1 MLKLAGYSTKTLHWR
16 EATVKSPRTKTKRR
30 SITDCIVGAKS
41 KDPMIEL
48 LNQNALLALFIV
60 TSVGIGIG
68 RLRFAGIQLGVSAV
82 LFAGLLVGALATEL
96 EVPPF
101 LSQLGLIVFL
111 YAVGLS
117 NGASF
122 FRSLQNNRNRQL
134 EFILLSLTLPLL
146 MIVGAALLL
155 GLTDEQAAGIYS
167 GGETN
172 TAALAAVIDLITASF
187 PAERLSDSVA
197 AVVVGYS
204 LAYPAGVLC
213 RLIPISIMERIW
225 QIDYRAEAHA
235 LREIYP
241 VGHEIVNHAIEVSN
255 EGVLQRPLR
264 ELQREYGWD
273 VVFGR
278 HYHGETAVLSTGET
292 LFERG
297 DVIIVVGEAEKA
309 EQAVRDLGRLAGN
322 QLLDDQ
328 SVFLKRRVFVS
339 NPDVVGQPLAAL
351 NLKETYGALITRV
364 RRGDVDVVATPD
376 TILELGDRVRIMAP
390 RQEIDRLV
398 DLFGDS
404 YVQVSQVNLLP
415 FGLGISLGLL
425 LGMVT
430 FSLPSGFAFR
440 LGFAGGPLVVALV
453 LGALRRTGPIVWTLP
468 YSANQTLQQVGLI
481 LLLAGIGL
489 SSGGT
494 LAQSFAGS
502 EAVVLLGTAALV
514 VLFDMFVSLIIG
526 YKLFRIPFS
535 LLVGMLAS
543 QPAVL
548 GYINEKSQT
557 ALPQIGF
564 STALPLNI
572 ILKVAFAQI
581 LLLILSRF

>member
-1 MLKLAGYSTKTLHWR
+1 
-16 EATVKSPRTKTKRR
+16 
-30 SITDCIVGAKS
+30 
-41 KDPMIEL
+41 MIEL
-48 LNQNALLALFIV
+48 LNHNVLFALFV
-60 TSVGIGIG
+60 VMSVGIAAG
-68 RLRFAGIQLGVSAV
+68 RIRFAGIQLGVSAV
-82 LFAGLLVGALATEL
+82 LFAGLAIGAFATEL

-122 FRSLQNNRNRQL
+122 FRTLRNNRNRQL
-134 EFILLSLTLPLL
+134 EFILLSLTLPL
-146 MIVGAALLL
+146 MMTIGAALLL
-155 GLTDEQAAGIYS
+155 GLSDEEAAGIYS
-167 GGETN
+167 GAETN

-187 PAERLSDSVA
+187 PAQRLSDSVA

-213 RLIPISIMERIW
+213 RLIPISLMERVW
-225 QIDYRAEAHA
+225 RIDYAAEAYA
-235 LREIYP
+235 LRDVYP
-241 VGHEIVNHAIEVSN
+241 VGHDIVNRAIEVQN
-255 EGVLQRPLR
+255 AKMLQRPLR
-264 ELQREYGWD
+264 ELQREYEWD

-278 HYHGETAVLSTGET
+278 LYQGETAVLSTGDT
-292 LFERG
+292 LFDRG
-297 DVIIVVGEAEKA
+297 DVIIIVGEQEKA
-309 EQAVRDLGRLAGN
+309 DRAVNELGRLADK
-322 QLLDDQ
+322 QFLDDQ
-328 SVFLKRRVFVS
+328 SVYVKRRVFVS

-351 NLKETYGALITRV
+351 NLKEKYGALVTRV
-364 RRGDVDVVATPD
+364 RRGDIDVVATPE

-390 RQEIDRLV
+390 RLELDELV
-398 DLFGDS
+398 ELFGDS

-415 FGLGISLGLL
+415 FGLGIALGLL
-425 LGMVT
+425 LGTFT

-440 LGFAGGPLVVALV
+440 LGFAGGPLVVALI
-453 LGALRRTGPIVWTLP
+453 LGALRRTGPVVWTLP

-481 LLLAGIGL
+481 LLLSGIGL

-494 LAQSFAGS
+494 LAQSFAGR
-502 EAVVLLGTAALV
+502 EAAVLLGTAAIV
-514 VLFDMFVSLIIG
+514 ILFDTFVMIFVG
-526 YKLFRIPFS
+526 YRLFRIPFS
-535 LLVGMLAS
+535 LLAGMIAS

-548 GYINEKSQT
+548 GYVSDKSKT

-572 ILKVAFAQI
+572 ILKVAYAQA